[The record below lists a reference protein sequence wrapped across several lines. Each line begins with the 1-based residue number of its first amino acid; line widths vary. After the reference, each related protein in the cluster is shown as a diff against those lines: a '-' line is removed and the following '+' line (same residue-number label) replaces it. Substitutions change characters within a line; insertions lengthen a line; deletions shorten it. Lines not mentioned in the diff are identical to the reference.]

1 MAALAGLGATATWS
15 KRNTAPKGSRG
26 TGAAGG
32 VGGWRWLRGGVDD

>member
-26 TGAAGG
+26 TG
-32 VGGWRWLRGGVDD
+32 VGWRVVVVGGVDD